1 MSSYSTKY
9 RKEHPEWREQE
20 KIRNQQRENL
30 KYQTDPEYRLK
41 KQQQA
46 LARYYRNKEAKL
58 NASVLVK

>member
-9 RKEHPEWREQE
+9 RKKHPEWRKEE

-30 KYQTDPEYRLK
+30 KYQTEPEYRLK

-46 LARYYRNKEAKL
+46 
-58 NASVLVK
+58 